1 MGGGDEDRRE
11 VLGGRMTAR
20 LTTEDIAVLL
30 VCMDELY
37 VWRSKRD
44 WKDDRERRAYEHLS
58 KMLRDREVQR
68 ILRGEK

>member
-1 MGGGDEDRRE
+1 
-11 VLGGRMTAR
+11 MTAR

-30 VCMDELY
+30 TCMDELY
-37 VWRSKRD
+37 AWRNERA

>member
-1 MGGGDEDRRE
+1 
-11 VLGGRMTAR
+11 MTSK
-20 LTTEDIAVLL
+20 LTNEDIAVLL

>member
-1 MGGGDEDRRE
+1 
-11 VLGGRMTAR
+11 MTAR

-37 VWRSKRD
+37 VWRNKRSWTND
-44 WKDDRERRAYEHLS
+44 KERRAYEHLS
-58 KMLRDREVQR
+58 KMLREREVQR

>member
-1 MGGGDEDRRE
+1 MEGRDGNGSE
-11 VLGGRMTAR
+11 VLGGQMTAR

-30 VCMDELY
+30 TCMDELY
-37 VWRSKRD
+37 VWRGRHD